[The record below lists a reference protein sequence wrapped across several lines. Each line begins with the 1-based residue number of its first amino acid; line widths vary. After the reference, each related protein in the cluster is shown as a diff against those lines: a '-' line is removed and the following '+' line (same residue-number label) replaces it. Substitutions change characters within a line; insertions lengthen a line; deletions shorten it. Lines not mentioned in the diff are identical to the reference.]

1 MGWQASEWLVDM
13 GLVGAGSAGSWAAYR
28 AAQELA
34 RRDPA
39 QLAPTASDRRQ
50 VLEALERRATTAG
63 P

>member
-13 GLVGAGSAGSWAAYR
+13 GLVGAAAAGPWAAYR

-39 QLAPTASDRRQ
+39 QLAPTESDRRQ
-50 VLEALERRATTAG
+50 VLEALERRATADG
-63 P
+63 R